1 MSRESVHQ
9 PRSNSPIDADPR
21 LTVVSADRTE
31 VRLADLPTVERDC
44 TVTCA
49 SGDRTTATW
58 VGVPVPELLSASDAP
73 PETTHLRVVSDD
85 GYAVCV
91 AVGDALDALVALQR
105 DGLRLADA
113 EAYPTRFVG
122 PGVAGERCVK
132 GPVRIETHALAGEDD
147 PEELEALA
155 LDQPGYG

>member
-1 MSRESVHQ
+1 MPRETARQ
-9 PRSNSPIDADPR
+9 PRSNSRTDAAPR
-21 LTVVSADRTE
+21 LTVVGADRTE
-31 VRLADLPTVERDC
+31 VRLADWSVVERDC

-58 VGVPVPELLSASDAP
+58 AGVPVTELLSVVETP

-91 AVGDALDALVALQR
+91 AVGDALDALVALRR
-105 DGLRLADA
+105 DGERLAEA
-113 EAYPTRFVG
+113 EAYPTRLVG
-122 PGVAGERCVK
+122 PGVAGECCVK
-132 GPVRIETHALAGEDD
+132 GPVRIETHTLAGEDD